1 MDRVSRF
8 LLLLVSLSAGNALAG
23 TKEELIRLQSD
34 VLQLTNQIQLLQKS
48 VSENDA
54 ILKTLLE
61 QLSDRVAGLKVSLDG
76 FNQTLKQ
83 DVQNSRADSKLVTDQ
98 LAQAVQTLS
107 SKLDDTNSRIATL
120 SQKLEESKAATE
132 NKLNVLTGASSSGT
146 NVNVPPDQMYNAAYN
161 DYLLGNYDLAI
172 QAFRDYL
179 QRFPNSELSDDAMY
193 YIGVSYFDQ
202 KKYDQAIQSF
212 EQLIQLYPKGNKVS
226 TARFKKAMALQAIQ
240 KTADAIAE
248 LQYVYANYPDSP
260 EANLAEQELRRMGVT
275 PTPPAPV
282 RKKKTP

>member
-1 MDRVSRF
+1 MDR
-8 LLLLVSLSAGNALAG
+8 LLKVILVISLGAGSALAG

-61 QLSDRVAGLKVSLDG
+61 QLSDRVAGLKVSLDNL
-76 FNQTLKQ
+76 NQTLKQ
-83 DVQNSRADSKLVTDQ
+83 DLQNSHADSKLVTDQ
-98 LAQAVQTLS
+98 LAQAIQTLS
-107 SKLDDTNSRIATL
+107 AKLDDTNSRIGTL
-120 SQKLEESKAATE
+120 SQKLEEGKAATQS
-132 NKLNVLTGASSSGT
+132 KLNVLTGASNTGA
-146 NVNVPPDQMYNAAYN
+146 NVNVPPDQMYSSAYN

-202 KKYDQAIQSF
+202 KKYDQAVQAF

-226 TARFKKAMALQAIQ
+226 TAHFKKAMVLQAMQ

-248 LQYVYANYPDSP
+248 LQYVHTNFPDSS
-260 EANLAEQELRRMGVT
+260 EANLAEQELGRMGVT
-275 PTPPAPV
+275 PAPPAPV
-282 RKKKTP
+282 RKRKTP

>member
-1 MDRVSRF
+1 MDR
-8 LLLLVSLSAGNALAG
+8 LLKVILVISLGASSALAG

-61 QLSDRVAGLKVSLDG
+61 QLSDRVAGLKVSLDSL
-76 FNQTLKQ
+76 NQTLKQ
-83 DVQNSRADSKLVTDQ
+83 DLQNSRADSKLVTDQ

-107 SKLDDTNSRIATL
+107 AKLDDTNSRIGTL
-120 SQKLEESKAATE
+120 SQKLEEGKAATE
-132 NKLNVLTGASSSGT
+132 NKLNVLTGASNTGA
-146 NVNVPPDQMYNAAYN
+146 NVNVPPDQMYNSAYN

-202 KKYDQAIQSF
+202 KKYDQALQAF

-226 TARFKKAMALQAIQ
+226 TAHFKKAMVLQAMQ

-248 LQYVYANYPDSP
+248 LQYVHTNFPDSS
-260 EANLAEQELRRMGVT
+260 EANLAEQELGRMGVT
-275 PTPPAPV
+275 PAPPAPV
-282 RKKKTP
+282 RKRKTP

>member
-1 MDRVSRF
+1 MGTGTALVLDAPPGRV
-8 LLLLVSLSAGNALAG
+8 LAG

-61 QLSDRVAGLKVSLDG
+61 QLSDRVAGLKVSLDSL
-76 FNQTLKQ
+76 NQTLKQ
-83 DVQNSRADSKLVTDQ
+83 DLQNSRADSKLVTDQ
-98 LAQAVQTLS
+98 LAQVVQTLS
-107 SKLDDTNSRIATL
+107 AKLDDTNSRIGTL
-120 SQKLEESKAATE
+120 SQKLEEGKAVTE
-132 NKLNVLTGASSSGT
+132 NKLNVLTGASSTGA
-146 NVNVPPDQMYNAAYN
+146 NVNVPPDQMYNSAYN

-202 KKYDQAIQSF
+202 KKYDQALQAF

-226 TARFKKAMALQAIQ
+226 TAHFKKAMVLQAMQ

-248 LQYVYANYPDSP
+248 LQYVHTNFPDSS
-260 EANLAEQELRRMGVT
+260 EANLAEQELGRMGVT
-275 PTPPAPV
+275 PARPAPV
-282 RKKKTP
+282 RKRKTP